1 MSSYTLREVPI
12 YVAVLHRQYQN
23 DMNKAFKKYDVNVTS
38 AYFLIYLANNK
49 NVSQMEI
56 SNNLVL
62 DKARVARLVSDLE
75 KKGLLTKNVSDK
87 KKNSNILKITDSGLS
102 LVPKLEE
109 IRERWWLDKM
119 ERASV
124 EPDSPILPGLKE
136 LYDIIIK
143 LNKEDSEK

>member
-1 MSSYTLREVPI
+1 MFQT
-12 YVAVLHRQYQN
+12 
-23 DMNKAFKKYDVNVTS
+23 
-38 AYFLIYLANNK
+38 
-49 NVSQMEI
+49 
-56 SNNLVL
+56 
-62 DKARVARLVSDLE
+62 
-75 KKGLLTKNVSDK
+75 